1 MSIVFSEF
9 PADRIFREP
18 PGCPATGQWTKR
30 RSFPGLR
37 GPVGRGPP
45 LYEAL
50 IAAAGDEMSNL
61 PLAMGT
67 GKIVWDMIYDQPS
80 VSRIDPAGVSRFDKR
95 G

>member
-9 PADRIFREP
+9 PEDRIFREP
-18 PGCPATGQWTKR
+18 PGCPVTGQLTKR

-37 GPVGRGPP
+37 GPAVRRPP

-50 IAAAGDEMSNL
+50 IAVAGDEMSNL

-67 GKIVWDMIYDQPS
+67 GKIVWDMIYDQSS
-80 VSRIDPAGVSRFDKR
+80 VSWSE
-95 G
+95 